1 MYNRYK
7 GNSGYVQKVE
17 DGHERP
23 RPGRQSQPRRVLL
36 PLTDEPP
43 KEKRQEQPKK
53 PTSETRPPS
62 PLSGLSGE
70 LGKIFGKLGSVSL
83 ETEDLLL
90 IMVLYLLYRESGDQE
105 FLIMI
110 GALLFV

>member
-43 KEKRQEQPKK
+43 KEKRQEKPKTDLRNK
-53 PTSETRPPS
+53 TAQSAFGTERRIGQD
-62 PLSGLSGE
+62 LWQAGLG
-70 LGKIFGKLGSVSL
+70 VP
-83 ETEDLLL
+83 
-90 IMVLYLLYRESGDQE
+90 
-105 FLIMI
+105 
-110 GALLFV
+110 